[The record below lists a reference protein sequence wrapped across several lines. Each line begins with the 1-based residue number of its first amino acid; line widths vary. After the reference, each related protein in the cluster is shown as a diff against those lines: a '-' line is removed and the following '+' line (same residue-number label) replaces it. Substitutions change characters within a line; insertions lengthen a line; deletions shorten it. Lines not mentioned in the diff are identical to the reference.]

1 MVENEKFFFFR
12 LPQPQRVF
20 GLRVGKSADYQT
32 QLYNASQQTLAEYQ
46 GSVFG
51 LARAESIGVNF
62 DRKRPKLGPVLD
74 GDSSEHRASPP
85 TRAVRI
91 EPVSVSYLEIPLR
104 AGAGRC
110 QWNPAFGA
118 SE

>member
-1 MVENEKFFFFR
+1 
-12 LPQPQRVF
+12 VF
-20 GLRVGKSADYQT
+20 G
-32 QLYNASQQTLAEYQ
+32 
-46 GSVFG
+46 F
-51 LARAESIGVNF
+51 ARAESVRVKF
-62 DRKRPKLGPVLD
+62 DWERPKLGPVLD
-74 GDSSEHRASPP
+74 GDSAEHWASPP

-91 EPVSVSYLEIPLR
+91 EPVSVSYLKILLR